1 LIAVRRKQTLGKP
14 TEHPLDE
21 GCQAEQQLIGSLF
34 SPEASA
40 DPTPLF
46 RSVSLP
52 GCSYAAVRTM
62 LHDARFGPPGGPAS
76 EQTMFHMFA
85 RWMINL
91 DGDRHVRLRT
101 RFQKLFTPRRAAAFR
116 EAIAERAGALL
127 DGVAERGEMDL
138 VSEFAR
144 PLPFSIIA
152 SVLGVPKDRWQW
164 VEERMV
170 TLSRAFAKQREPGF
184 VQRGN
189 EAVGEMLDYFSALLT
204 ERAAN
209 PRDDLASIL
218 ASDTKDDETRLDL
231 LANCVF
237 FVEAGHA
244 TTTSL
249 ISGGTLL
256 LLEHPDQLERLRM
269 DPALIAPAVEEIL
282 RLITPV
288 SAVSCLPREDVESD
302 GFSFSKGIPRFAFLA
317 AANRDADEF
326 PDPDRFDIG
335 REPGRHLA
343 FSAGRHFCLG
353 APLARLHGQIAIPLL
368 LRRLEKLRVAG
379 QPRWRGAFP
388 LHELENLPV
397 SWNPSGA
404 G

>member
-1 LIAVRRKQTLGKP
+1 MGRRS
-14 TEHPLDE
+14 EDPLDDGLE
-21 GCQAEQQLIGSLF
+21 AEQQLIGSLF
-34 SPEASA
+34 SPEARA

-52 GCSYAAVRTM
+52 GCNYVVARTM
-62 LHDARFGPPGGPAS
+62 LHDSRFGPRGGPPS
-76 EQTMFHMFA
+76 EQPMFHMFA
-85 RWMINL
+85 RWMLNL
-91 DGDRHVRLRT
+91 DGNRHVRLRS
-101 RFQKLFTPRRAAAFR
+101 RFQRLFTPRRAEAFR
-116 EAIAERAGALL
+116 EAIAERGGALL
-127 DGVAERGEMDL
+127 DDVAERGGMDL

-152 SVLGVPKDRWQW
+152 SVLGLPEERWHW
-164 VEERMV
+164 VEERTV
-170 TLSRAFAKQREPGF
+170 TLSQAFARQREPGF
-184 VQRGN
+184 VERGN
-189 EAVGEMLDYFSALLT
+189 EAVGEMLDYFSALLA

-209 PRDDLASIL
+209 PSDDLASIL
-218 ASDTKDDETRLDL
+218 ASDTKDEETRQDL

-237 FVEAGHA
+237 FIIAGHA

-256 LLEHPDQLERLRM
+256 LLEHPDQLDRLRT
-269 DPALIAPAVEEIL
+269 DPGLIEPAVEEML

-288 SAVSCLPREDVESD
+288 TAVSCLPREDVAFD
-302 GFSFSKGIPRFAFLA
+302 GFSFTQGVPRFAFLA
-317 AANRDADEF
+317 AANLDADEF

-335 REPGRHLA
+335 RVSNRHLA

-368 LRRLEKLRVAG
+368 LQRLENLRVAG

-388 LHELENLPV
+388 LHELESLPV
-397 SWNPSGA
+397 AWDPAAA